1 MFQSQAR
8 PPLPCHRRNCRRRQK
23 SEQVSIS
30 GETTAP
36 LPHTLYQ
43 ENRPGIVVSISGET
57 TAPLPPPH
65 LPGACRAACTFQS
78 QARPPLPCHRSWR
91 RERIADTVFQSQAR
105 PPLPCHCS
113 CSSSTST
120 SKEFQSQARPPLPCH
135 PPLTE
140 IGLPF

>member
-1 MFQSQAR
+1 MFQFQAR
-8 PPLPCHRRNCRRRQK
+8 PPLPCHRRKCRRRQK

-43 ENRPGIVVSISGET
+43 EKRPGIVVSISGET

-78 QARPPLPCHRSWR
+78 QARPPLPCHFVPPPDAILAHSVSISG
-91 RERIADTVFQSQAR
+91 ETTA
-105 PPLPCHCS
+105 PLPR
-113 CSSSTST
+113 T
-120 SKEFQSQARPPLPCH
+120 
-135 PPLTE
+135 
-140 IGLPF
+140 